1 MKISCSLKITDENI
15 ALLSNSINPENNP
28 QDHRSIQ
35 QINYSLEEDNIT
47 YFFNNFEKITTLRL
61 TLEDLLSH
69 LSFAQDISN
78 DVLKK
83 VKKDRKV

>member
-1 MKISCSLKITDENI
+1 MKISCSLKITNENI
-15 ALLSNSINPENNP
+15 ALISKSVNPENNP
-28 QDHRSIQ
+28 QDPKSTQ
-35 QINYSLEEDNIT
+35 QISFSLENDTIT

-69 LSFAQDISN
+69 LSFAQAISN